1 MQRGKFKTNK
11 NLVIYLTES
20 TIYYTNLMIINNTI
34 IINSSVIL
42 ITNTQL
48 KKLIKINLNVS
59 LATLGNRSQAAKHKF

>member
-59 LATLGNRSQAAKHKF
+59 LAPLP

>member
-59 LATLGNRSQAAKHKF
+59 LATLGKRSQVAKHKF